1 MLVLFVH
8 NVSIVLIQF
17 SIAVALKHIFT
28 TRHFRHQAYERDLNQ
43 VREARVHQP
52 RPDSSKSPKPDAGQ
66 HRAFVM
72 VPR

>member
-17 SIAVALKHIFT
+17 SIAVVLKHIST
-28 TRHFRHQAYERDLNQ
+28 VRHFRHQAYERDLSQ
-43 VREARVHQP
+43 VREARMHQP
-52 RPDSSKSPKPDAGQ
+52 RADSAKSPRPDAGQ